1 MHELQR
7 SYSISCTYQDHGL
20 QKAGQG
26 DLVCGVRCKDQRMLE
41 DHVQRSHTKE
51 GIAAKFKSEA
61 KLAAFFDSK
70 GIAYDRDYINRI
82 RFADCDGLVSA
93 TSKGVSARPDF
104 HLTEYS
110 AKLGAQVLIGNDEY
124 CHRNYN
130 CDAQRM
136 LRIAEALIRRTDVP
150 VVYLRFNPHYY
161 TYDGVTFDQ
170 KLSDAHG
177 LLLRVINSITK
188 TDLLPGLNTFFLNYD
203 TVGGELKFFVDAKLA
218 EGDAYTGTY
227 LSQLEGTVRGVYC
240 SATNIDSS
248 TSTSSSSS
256 TSSSTSSG
264 VVFARC

>member
-1 MHELQR
+1 MKN
-7 SYSISCTYQDHGL
+7 S
-20 QKAGQG
+20 
-26 DLVCGVRCKDQRMLE
+26 RMLD
-41 DHVQRSHTKE
+41 DHIQRCHTKA

-61 KLAAFFDSK
+61 QLAAFFDSK
-70 GIAYDRDYINRI
+70 GIAYDQDYVNRI

-93 TSKGVSARPDF
+93 TSKDVSARPDF

-124 CHRNYN
+124 SHRNYN

-170 KLSDAHG
+170 KLREGHA

-218 EGDAYTGTY
+218 EGDAYIGTY
-227 LSQLEGTVRGVYC
+227 LSQLEGTVRAVYC
-240 SATNIDSS
+240 SATNIDS
-248 TSTSSSSS
+248 TSSS
-256 TSSSTSSG
+256 TSSSSNSSSSSG